1 MKEPEYTGQAGAAT
15 RTESWSGFAA
25 PLAFPAPPAGP
36 VMPVIPVAV
45 TVPQAALAPDAPRET
60 GAPETGVPA
69 RQAQDGSIVKFVPLL
84 AVLACAAVGVYIAW
98 RQGAAGGGFGG
109 IVGGAAL
116 LAAAIARLVL
126 PVRLAGLLAT
136 RKRATDVLTL
146 TAFGVGLL
154 AVGLVLPR

>member
-15 RTESWSGFAA
+15 RTESWPGFAT
-25 PLAFPAPPAGP
+25 PLAFPAPPASVPPPGP
-36 VMPVIPVAV
+36 
-45 TVPQAALAPDAPRET
+45 PRSPGPT
-60 GAPETGVPA
+60 
-69 RQAQDGSIVKFVPLL
+69 RDGSIVKFVPLL

-98 RQGAAGGGFGG
+98 RQGAAGGGLGG

-116 LAAAIARLVL
+116 LAAAVARLVFPAGL
-126 PVRLAGLLAT
+126 VGLLAT

-154 AVGLVLPR
+154 VVGLILPR